1 MSAGALWQILEP
13 SCVQLSLKADNKE
26 EALREMVGLLVQAG
40 KIRDGEALLQALKAR
55 EQKIS
60 TGVGEGI
67 ALPHSASP
75 ELSVPA
81 LAVARKREGLDFE
94 ALDGKPV
101 RLLFLLAGQ
110 NDRPTV
116 QLRLLSRLARLL
128 RDPSFPQ
135 ALLAAESP
143 EAVLELFRRAEQPE
157 AQP

>member
-1 MSAGALWQILEP
+1 MSALWQILEP
-13 SCVQLSLKADNKE
+13 ACVALELKAGRKA
-26 EALREMVGLLVQAG
+26 EALEEMAGLLVQAG
-40 KIRDGEALLQALKAR
+40 KIRDGTALLQALLAR
-55 EQKIS
+55 EKKIS

-67 ALPHSASP
+67 ALPHCASP
-75 ELSVPA
+75 ELSAPA

-101 RLLFLLAGQ
+101 RLLFLLVGQ

-128 RDPSFPQ
+128 RDPAFPQ

-143 EAVLELFRRAEQPE
+143 EAVRELFRQAEQAE
-157 AQP
+157 A